1 MCTTNFG
8 SLKDWPEKDRKR
20 VMDYLKGKRSK
31 ASTDNMNRKE
41 E

>member
-1 MCTTNFG
+1 MCTRNFDP
-8 SLKDWPEKDRKR
+8 LKDWSEKDRKR
-20 VMDYLKGKRSK
+20 VMDYLKGKKSK